1 LTNYIQS
8 SIIVVFRIGGEID
21 MAVPMSMDLRKRI
34 INARERGDSV
44 AKIAREKEV
53 TERAVYQLLARYK
66 DTGSYAPLPK
76 SGGRKSVI
84 DEALA
89 AEIKAKITERPDITL
104 SEIIEEFKLDICVSA
119 MCRIVKRL
127 GFSYKKNPSRQRQI
141 KTSRD

>member
-1 LTNYIQS
+1 
-8 SIIVVFRIGGEID
+8 
-21 MAVPMSMDLRKRI
+21 MSMDLRKRI
-34 INARERGDSV
+34 IIARERGDSV

-53 TERAVYQLLARYK
+53 TEWAVYQLLARYK
-66 DTGSYAPLPK
+66 ETGSYAAPRPK

-89 AEIKAKITERPDITL
+89 AEIKAKIIKRPDITL
-104 SEIIEEFKLDICVSA
+104 SELIEEFKLNICVSA

-127 GFSYKKNPSRQRQI
+127 GFSYKKNSSRQRQI